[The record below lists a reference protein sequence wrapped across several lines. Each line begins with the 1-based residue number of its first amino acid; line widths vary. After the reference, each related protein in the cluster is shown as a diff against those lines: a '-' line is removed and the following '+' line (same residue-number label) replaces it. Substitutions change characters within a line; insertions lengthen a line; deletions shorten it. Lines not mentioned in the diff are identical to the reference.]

1 MNSDHHTK
9 TILAVDEESIVR
21 SVLNATLSRAG
32 YRVLD
37 ATSCK
42 EAVRL
47 SMGFP
52 ESIELLVTDVELKDG
67 TGEELAS
74 QVLAIRPDVHVLY
87 MSAWGP
93 LMGEPEGNQASA
105 IVLEKPFRAKKLVS
119 AVQHEIG
126 PA

>member
-1 MNSDHHTK
+1 MGIERLLMNSDHHTK

-74 QVLAIRPDVHVLY
+74 QVLAIRPDVRSNANETSDLT
-87 MSAWGP
+87 M
-93 LMGEPEGNQASA
+93 
-105 IVLEKPFRAKKLVS
+105 LVTLWMI
-119 AVQHEIG
+119 AVSR
-126 PA
+126 